1 MAAYLPPVISRAVA
15 SLIARSQHPSHCS
28 LNAGCLSI
36 DVGGVTM
43 LPMCHF
49 IFILCDCAKK
59 NTFCEKHSHVCVWCN
74 HGSMVGSNYTN
85 YTQNTRWSHFCRL
98 FFLILNFTFCNAHC
112 QNHLDPY
119 SPNSGLCGSM
129 WAPIMLLLRE
139 TCGSHFCQL
148 ETALF
153 AAMSACCHFGRCDTR
168 AAEFFSNP
176 LPGAWPTAYDDMRSC
191 SCQATESLH
200 CR

>member
-1 MAAYLPPVISRAVA
+1 MNRGSLFATSDQQSCRIADCQKSTSISLLIECWLSVYQCGWCDQAANVSLYLYLVR
-15 SLIARSQHPSHCS
+15 
-28 LNAGCLSI
+28 
-36 DVGGVTM
+36 
-43 LPMCHF
+43 
-49 IFILCDCAKK
+49 LCQK

-129 WAPIMLLLRE
+129 WEPIMLLRE
-139 TCGSHFCQL
+139 TCGSHFCQP

-168 AAEFFSNP
+168 AV
-176 LPGAWPTAYDDMRSC
+176 
-191 SCQATESLH
+191 
-200 CR
+200 